1 MSLGIVPDAMID
13 SVKLEALIGHGGMGD
28 IWQGINT
35 RDKSRVAIKV
45 LREEFLSSTQSRERF
60 RREAELTEQLNSPQ
74 TLKVIKY
81 GLTPERI
88 PYIIMELLEGND
100 LQSLLDRDGPF
111 SVIES
116 LEIIIEI
123 LKALT
128 EAHQLGIIHRD
139 IKPSNLFKTHTQSKH
154 AVKILDFGLATQN
167 NHSQLEPRDR
177 SLVGTYYYMSPEQAE
192 RGSITPKTDLYSVG
206 ATLYTLLTT
215 HLPRKPTAGDKS
227 FEHFKQPAPK
237 LKDKNPQIKAPAKLD
252 MLIQRC
258 LATSPSERPESAD
271 VLRRALEQILSS
283 ISRKS
288 QATDEFS
295 LAPSNYEDSW
305 SKRPLSAEW
314 SLSPQNQAL
323 SSNPPSSQVRHSDSP
338 STIRMAEISSL
349 TDLLRDARSR
359 LIQRWTQAI
368 TERPEQ
374 SRLQSHNLKRKVQTY
389 LDLFIGF
396 STGRPINSFN
406 SFLEDLAQLSF
417 THPPLELI
425 PMITTS
431 LLRKSI
437 SEEIEELTKHGRL
450 NLSSD
455 RLLNLLD
462 TLIFGLRQQFIYVVG
477 QKRLD
482 ETNNALYRLFS
493 VGSETPLLCTT
504 AGVAI
509 NTHPRLRSALTGDER
524 SGLTGRKI
532 FEVLGGF
539 QPIHGLYQ
547 DLRNI
552 DQTIPK
558 KPHFLKNEGNEG
570 RAQEIVVYPHAVG
583 RPNQLKLLII
593 IDVISERSLTE
604 YIPSLDEFDLDY
616 ASPQALPW
624 MMTSEV
630 PALTPELLE
639 GAVNLR
645 PENNYDEVVASSISS
660 LQSDL
665 ERNPSSEYLT
675 PKRPIQRSGVWDNY
689 QQQSNSVPRIRADIS
704 STPYS
709 LAESV
714 NTLHKFSEDS
724 PAPYQDSPA
733 PYQDS
738 PAPYQDSPAPYQDS
752 RSSYQESRSPY
763 QESRSPY
770 QESRSPYQESRS
782 PYQESRSP
790 KRDLSSIPYEDDY
803 HIITYEN
810 SLGLSSAI
818 DHSISP
824 QVHNSYPPDNLHHS
838 AHAFIP
844 QRSTPPIA
852 PDTQDYLS
860 SHSSSPIS
868 SSYSR
873 EWQERQELDSSAP
886 TDPPKSNLDD
896 RLEFNDILEN
906 AESSAPI
913 HTQSNSPQ
921 IVTPPTRQEDQLIYT
936 TKQVT
941 PPPIPAYSSQIIVH
955 DEGTEEQVALM
966 PIQKSDHVIQGL
978 EIIDHDR
985 GPVTFNKRGAPQIPQ
1000 TNQGN
1005 RNNHPNEAKRS
1016 NFDHLSAPQTS
1027 QTTPSQR
1034 EKAPSSHRIPVQR
1047 RQARISAIQSQ
1058 VGSHSSWML
1067 NTVLFFVF
1075 VTCLV
1080 LLREPVTKWIKA
1092 SATSQPPSPSFT
1104 PRSATSQS
1112 KSISMDKETNEK
1124 RTSNEF
1130 VTIKVN
1136 VDKATFSIHS
1146 KNKVICNGFAFC
1158 MVPTNEV
1165 IMIKSSGFYELYLT
1179 PPQLRE
1185 RINTTWLIDLE
1196 PRPQ

>member
-1 MSLGIVPDAMID
+1 MSLGIAPDAMID

-28 IWQGINT
+28 IWQGLNT

-45 LREEFLSSTQSRERF
+45 LREEFLSSTQARERF

-81 GLTPERI
+81 GLTPERV

-100 LQSLLDRDGPF
+100 LQFLLDRDGPF

-128 EAHQLGIIHRD
+128 EAHQIGIIHRD

-154 AVKILDFGLATQN
+154 DVKILDFGLATQN

-206 ATLYTLLTT
+206 ATLYTLLTG
-215 HLPRKPTAGDKS
+215 HLPRKPTEGDKS

-237 LKDKNPQIKAPAKLD
+237 LKEKNPQIKAPAKLD

-258 LATSPSERPESAD
+258 LAVSPSERPESTD
-271 VLRRALEQILSS
+271 VLRRALEQILNS

-295 LAPSNYEDSW
+295 LAPSSYEDSW

-314 SLSPQNQAL
+314 SLSPQNQTL
-323 SSNPPSSQVRHSDSP
+323 SSNPPSSQVRHSDALA
-338 STIRMAEISSL
+338 TIKVIEISSL
-349 TDLLRDARSR
+349 TDLLRESRSR

-374 SRLQSHNLKRKVQTY
+374 SRLQSHNLKRNVQTY

-396 STGRPINSFN
+396 STGRPINSYN

-431 LLRKSI
+431 LLRRSI
-437 SEEIEELTKHGRL
+437 SEEIVELTKQGRL

-462 TLIFGLRQQFIYVVG
+462 NLIFELRQQFIYVVG

-552 DQTIPK
+552 DQTVPK
-558 KPHFLKNEGNEG
+558 KPHLLKNEGNEG

-583 RPNQLKLLII
+583 RANQLKLLII

-639 GAVNLR
+639 GVVNLK

-665 ERNPSSEYLT
+665 ERNSSSEYLA

-689 QQQSNSVPRIRADIS
+689 QQQSNSVPKIRADIS
-704 STPYS
+704 STPYG

-714 NTLHKFSEDS
+714 STLHKLSEES
-724 PAPYQDSPA
+724 PAPYQESPA
-733 PYQDS
+733 PYQES
-738 PAPYQDSPAPYQDS
+738 PA
-752 RSSYQESRSPY
+752 PY

-770 QESRSPYQESRS
+770 K
-782 PYQESRSP
+782 ESRSP

-803 HIITYEN
+803 NIITYEN
-810 SLGLSSAI
+810 SLGLPLSI

-868 SSYSR
+868 LSYSR
-873 EWQERQELDSSAP
+873 EWEERQELDSSAP

-906 AESSAPI
+906 AEPSAPV
-913 HTQSNSPQ
+913 HTQSNPPQ
-921 IVTPPTRQEDQLIYT
+921 IATPPTRQEDKLIYT
-936 TKQVT
+936 SKQVT

-966 PIQKSDHVIQGL
+966 PIQRSNHVVQGL

-1005 RNNHPNEAKRS
+1005 RNNHPNEAKRL
-1016 NFDHLSAPQTS
+1016 NFDHFSAPQTS

-1034 EKAPSSHRIPVQR
+1034 EKTPSSHRIPVQR

-1092 SATSQPPSPSFT
+1092 SAISQPTSPSFT

-1165 IMIKSSGFYELYLT
+1165 IMIKSPGFYELYLT
-1179 PPQLRE
+1179 PPQLQE

-1196 PRPQ
+1196 PRSQ